1 MQHTWTGRKAQAEPK
16 TVGGAL
22 MSKILAF
29 IGECI
34 IACYGAEG
42 SELALRPVRVEQHM
56 EVVRR

>member
-1 MQHTWTGRKAQAEPK
+1 MQDTWTETKTRAEPK
-16 TVGGAL
+16 TLGRVL

-34 IACYGAEG
+34 VACYKAEG
-42 SELALRPVRVEQHM
+42 SEWALRPVRVEQHM